1 MTTSSPLLEPAFL
14 RQLDRLSLVTKRA
27 MAGELQGERRSPRRG
42 ASVEFADFRHY
53 TSGDDIRQVD
63 WKLYAR
69 MERIFLK
76 LFVAEDEL
84 TFHLLIDTSAS
95 MNWGEPL
102 KLLHAKRLAAA
113 FGYMALTNL
122 DRVSVSAC
130 ATAASGPQLPGVR
143 GKRGAIP
150 LFSFLQQL
158 APGGSVD
165 LAQFCRRYIQ
175 NARMPG
181 PLLLCS
187 DLFDPGW
194 KEALEALARRPFE
207 VTVLHILA
215 PQELR
220 PLLDGDFRLID
231 SEGGPAVEVSAD
243 PDLLQRYETDL
254 REWQSEIES
263 FCHGRRISYLQIDTA
278 IPVEEFVLG
287 HMRRR
292 GLVR

>member
-1 MTTSSPLLEPAFL
+1 
-14 RQLDRLSLVTKRA
+14 

-53 TSGDDIRQVD
+53 TSGDDTRQVD

-84 TFHLLIDTSAS
+84 NFHTLIDTSAS

-113 FGYMALTNL
+113 FGYIALTNL
-122 DRVSVSAC
+122 DRVHVSAC

-158 APGGSVD
+158 APGGSAD
-165 LAQFCRRYIQ
+165 LTQFCRRYTQ
-175 NARMPG
+175 TARMPG

-187 DLFDPGW
+187 DLLDPGW
-194 KEALEALARRPFE
+194 QEALEALARRPFE

-220 PLLDGDFRLID
+220 PLLDGDFRLMD
-231 SEGGPAVEVSAD
+231 SEGGSAVEVTAD
-243 PDLLQRYETDL
+243 PDLLQRYEANL
-254 REWQSEIES
+254 RQWQSEIAD
-263 FCHGRRISYLQIDTA
+263 FCRGRRMSYLPIDTA
-278 IPVEEFVLG
+278 LPVEEFVLG
-287 HMRRR
+287 QMRRR